1 MKTHKE
7 LKLTKTQHKNLAKL
21 TIFVRDKVAPPKFN
35 INRFFT
41 PKNGEGH
48 CYDSNVPSCES
59 YQCGTSACFLGYAVL
74 ADIKPKK
81 NETWEKYGKR
91 CFGTDMHFGY
101 YGDRDK
107 RRIFRLLF
115 DDEHK
120 NSKSAAVKRG
130 AYFLMN
136 GLPEMGDFRLLSA
149 WEAPRS
155 FQPDWAA
162 IEALANS

>member
-35 INRFFT
+35 INRFFIT
-41 PKNGEGH
+41 KGQKE
-48 CYDSNVPSCES
+48 YDGDVYRDEVPQKEDYS
-59 YQCGTSACFLGYAVL
+59 CGTSACFLGYAVL

-81 NETWEKYGKR
+81 DETWETYGRR
-91 CFGTDMHFGY
+91 CFGIHMNGY
-101 YGDRDK
+101 LTPVPNKEDIYN
-107 RRIFRLLF
+107 FLF

-136 GLPEMGDFRLLSA
+136 GLPENTNLKT

-155 FQPDWAA
+155 FKPDWEG
-162 IEALANS
+162 IEKLANS